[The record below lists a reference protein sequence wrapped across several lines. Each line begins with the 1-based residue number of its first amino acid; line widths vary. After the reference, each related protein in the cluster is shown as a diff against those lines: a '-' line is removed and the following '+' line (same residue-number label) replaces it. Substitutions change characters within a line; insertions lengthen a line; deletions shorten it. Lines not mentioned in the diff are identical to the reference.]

1 MNKNIK
7 VSVAV
12 PTYKFSKYIE
22 ECINS
27 IQSQIVNFEME
38 IIVSDDFSEDGTIEI
53 LNRIKLTD
61 DRIKIIQNKKNLG
74 FFHNIKNLFDNCVG
88 EYIAY
93 IDGDDLFIDDFKL
106 QKQFDF
112 LENNKEF
119 AMHSTG
125 YKRIENGIITP
136 QIEDCWFTPLK
147 EELTISD
154 IINVNLVSFGRMFRN
169 SKNLVPDW
177 ANGYNFL
184 DWIINFQILKKG
196 KAKCESWVSGYY
208 RLDSNGLIASKSEE
222 DIIKENKLIS
232 DLLKIKYEEFL
243 NEEIIKEKN
252 KKMYK
257 DYSQHG
263 EQKII
268 LDYFKDID
276 VNNLRFLDIGAND
289 GVSFSNTYA
298 LALSGWSGALIE
310 PSKMAFD
317 KLEENYKENKSVN
330 LYNVGISNKTE
341 KMKFYESRNWVNADA
356 PVSVLSSLDES
367 HKDKFIGMNWEE
379 TQCDFVTWIDFKN
392 KYGINSEAFDF
403 ISIDCEGH
411 DLIVLDQIKEIL
423 DRTKIVCVES
433 SNSQDSNLNNIL
445 KSNGFELMN
454 ETQDNSIYR
463 KKEDKT
469 VVMID
474 CFVSGPEVES
484 KLIDQIERVKSI
496 NLDILLVSNTIIK
509 KEIIELVDFYIYDKR
524 NQLFECEYDNVNY
537 INLYDVIN
545 NNDTPFLQTSILTR
559 GLQRHGLSVLV
570 NLFNSV
576 NFAKSLGYDNF
587 IRLEVDDLF
596 GPESIK
602 FIERSTFLLKKS
614 NKKALLF
621 YNNYDNES
629 SNISFHFMNFNID
642 YFLEKIP
649 QIKNESDYINY
660 LKENYDNLRFEIA
673 EQFIYNNLKRN
684 GDVEVLIKNG
694 QMMSDFFQDTIWNTS
709 MSNSNLSSKYEG
721 CMTTL
726 FNLSGTNEIMILS
739 YNKTEDHK
747 NRKIKVVT
755 NNGSIDFN
763 HNLNGYGVWSY
774 NLIDKNEL
782 IEIWVY
788 ESDRLLYV
796 EKNENINNK
805 VSFL

>member
-1 MNKNIK
+1 
-7 VSVAV
+7 
-12 PTYKFSKYIE
+12 
-22 ECINS
+22 
-27 IQSQIVNFEME
+27 
-38 IIVSDDFSEDGTIEI
+38 
-53 LNRIKLTD
+53 
-61 DRIKIIQNKKNLG
+61 
-74 FFHNIKNLFDNCVG
+74 
-88 EYIAY
+88 
-93 IDGDDLFIDDFKL
+93 
-106 QKQFDF
+106 
-112 LENNKEF
+112 
-119 AMHSTG
+119 
-125 YKRIENGIITP
+125 
-136 QIEDCWFTPLK
+136 
-147 EELTISD
+147 
-154 IINVNLVSFGRMFRN
+154 
-169 SKNLVPDW
+169 
-177 ANGYNFL
+177 
-184 DWIINFQILKKG
+184 
-196 KAKCESWVSGYY
+196 
-208 RLDSNGLIASKSEE
+208 
-222 DIIKENKLIS
+222 
-232 DLLKIKYEEFL
+232 
-243 NEEIIKEKN
+243 
-252 KKMYK
+252 MYK

-298 LALSGWSGALIE
+298 LTLSGWSGVLIE

-317 KLEENYKENKSVN
+317 KLEQNYKENRRVN

-379 TQCDFVTWIDFKN
+379 TQCDFMTWVDFKN

-411 DLIVLDQIKEIL
+411 YLIVLEQIKEIL
-423 DRTKIVCVES
+423 DKTKIVCVES
-433 SNSQDSNLNNIL
+433 SHNQDSNLNDIL

-469 VVMID
+469 IVIID

-484 KLIDQIERVKSI
+484 KLIDQIKRVKSI

-524 NQLFECEYDNVNY
+524 NQLFECEYENVN
-537 INLYDVIN
+537 NVVFYDVIN

-576 NFAKSLGYDNF
+576 NFVKSLGYDNF

-596 GPESIK
+596 GTESIN
-602 FIERSTFLLKKS
+602 FIEKSTFLLKKS
-614 NKKALLF
+614 AKKALLLYNH
-621 YNNYDNES
+621 YNNEP

-649 QIKNESDYINY
+649 QIRNEVDYINY
-660 LKENYDNLRFEIA
+660 LKENYGNLNFEIA
-673 EQFIYNNLKRN
+673 EQLIYNNLKRN

-694 QMMSDFFQDTIWNTS
+694 QILSDCFPDTIWNTS
-709 MSNSNLSSKYEG
+709 MSNSNLPSKYGG
-721 CMTTL
+721 CITTL
-726 FNLSGTNEIMILS
+726 FNLSGTNQIMILS
-739 YNKTEDHK
+739 YNKVEDHK
-747 NRKIKVVT
+747 NRKIKAITT
-755 NNGSIDFN
+755 NGVIDFN

-796 EKNENINNK
+796 EKNENINNT